1 MQAKQSLRN
10 KWVAIRKQLK
20 SHLLWKD
27 IFNQTWA
34 KRPPKITQF
43 SYKSGIYNTGAFLW
57 MSNCDEN
64 ISTWYG
70 WTLRIK
76 VSDIINIQYVYYL

>member
-1 MQAKQSLRN
+1 MQAKQSLKN

-34 KRPPKITQF
+34 ERPPKIKQF
-43 SYKSGIYNTGAFLW
+43 FYKSGIYNTGAFLW
-57 MSNCDEN
+57 MSDCDEN
-64 ISTWYG
+64 IVSWYVWALG
-70 WTLRIK
+70 YASMK
-76 VSDIINIQYVYYL
+76 